1 MKPKSMKEK
10 PRGAMMNILR
20 IKMIDAGNLL
30 KELDDALDKVVAK
43 KEPESFLKPSTLK
56 IEEYQKS
63 IRQIQAQFTDAPKFN
78 EEGAYPQ
85 FLSCGLLQVRGKN
98 GANMEFLLP
107 KVYPFPPKSL
117 YIEHEKDGQFLR
129 EMLMHLLSSA
139 PLVQLE
145 VILVDALSLGGIF
158 NLARRLLDKDND
170 FIYQQ
175 RILTE
180 RKEIEEALKHL
191 YEYLKV
197 NLQEKL
203 AGFRDFAHYNEEAT
217 DRLPLKVLFLSG
229 VDALSQNALYYLEK
243 IMRFGSKNGV
253 LSFVNLESE
262 KNNKSAEDL
271 KKHAEF
277 FRDTTSFER
286 FKYLNV
292 EVINDQGIKSQHM
305 KDFADKIKAYYEK
318 KKAVK
323 RELKDLQRDK
333 EFWTESSQY
342 EVSVPVGWDINHTEV
357 CFKICKEQNH
367 TLICD
372 HSGSGKS
379 NFLHVLIQNLAFY
392 YDPDEVQLFLL
403 DYKEGVEFNAYTDP
417 NILEHARLVSVAS
430 SVGFGVSF
438 LSWLCDE
445 IKKRS
450 ELFKQFNVK
459 DLSDY
464 RKHEKMPRLIVVI
477 DEFQVLFSDNSTKG
491 KEGVERSLNTLLK
504 KGRSYGVHLVLATQ
518 TMRGGEIDSSIKA
531 QIANRIALPMDAD
544 DSTKILDDDV
554 ACELV
559 RPEGIFN
566 NNGGHQKYHTKMS
579 IPKAPDDF
587 KSFLTKIHAEFN
599 QRNLTPIDRKIYN
612 GETPL
617 KMPNTLKA
625 NEMRLHLGKKVDYE
639 QKDLIV
645 EFESNESHL
654 LVVSQDLNARIA
666 LMKLLF
672 QNIKSA
678 NKELVFC
685 NKEKRLIRSFDVQKE
700 YGITPIENALNALDA
715 TTNRPNS
722 ALVIDNLNEAKE
734 WHDKVGAEKLK
745 SFLEKATDNEQYC
758 VIFVHDFKQIKTNY
772 HFDKL
777 RELLSNHFKQC
788 LAFRCNGENLNAIK
802 NNLPPPSALNNL
814 NALLIELS
822 KDSVTEF
829 RPFSL

>member
-10 PRGAMMNILR
+10 PRDAMMNILR

-43 KEPESFLKPSTLK
+43 KEPESFLRPSTLK

-63 IRQIQAQFTDAPKFN
+63 IRQIQAQFTDALQFN
-78 EEGAYPQ
+78 ETTTYPQ
-85 FLSCGLLQVRGKN
+85 FLSCGLLHVRGKN

-129 EMLMHLLSSA
+129 EMLMRLLSSV

-145 VILVDALSLGGIF
+145 VILIDALSLGGIF
-158 NLARRLLDKDND
+158 NLARRILDKDND

-180 RKEIEEALKHL
+180 SKEIEEALKHL

-203 AGFRDFAHYNEEAT
+203 AGFRDFAHYNENEK
-217 DRLPLKVLFLSG
+217 DPLPLKALFLSG

-271 KKHAEF
+271 KRYAEF
-277 FRDTTSFER
+277 FKDRTSFEHL
-286 FKYLNV
+286 KYLSV
-292 EVINDQGIKSQHM
+292 EVINDHGIQSQHM
-305 KDFADKIKAYYEK
+305 KDFADKIKVYYEQK
-318 KKAVK
+318 KVVK
-323 RELKDLQRDK
+323 SELKALQKDE
-333 EFWTESSQY
+333 EFWTKSSQSK
-342 EVSVPVGWDINHTEV
+342 VSVPVGWDINHKEV
-357 CFKICKEQNH
+357 CFEIGNAQNH

-392 YDPDEVQLFLL
+392 YAPDEVQLFLL

-417 NILEHARLVSVAS
+417 ILEHARLVSVAS
-430 SVGFGVSF
+430 SVGFGMSF

-450 ELFKQFNVK
+450 ELFKQFKVK
-459 DLSDY
+459 DLNNY
-464 RKHEKMPRLIVVI
+464 RKHDEMPRLIVVV
-477 DEFQVLFSDNSTKG
+477 DEFQVLFSDKSRG
-491 KEGVERSLNTLLK
+491 SVERSLNTLLK

-544 DSTKILDDDV
+544 DSTKILDDDA
-554 ACELV
+554 ACEIQK
-559 RPEGIFN
+559 PEAIFN
-566 NNGGHQKYHTKMS
+566 NNGGHQKFHTKMS

-587 KSFLTKIHAEFN
+587 TAFIKKIHEEFN
-599 QRNLTPIDRKIYN
+599 QRNLAPIERKIYN

-617 KMPNTLKA
+617 KMPNILKA

-700 YGITPIENALNALDA
+700 YGITPVENILSVLDTA
-715 TTNRPNS
+715 MNPNS

-734 WHDKVGAEKLK
+734 LHDKVGAEKLK

-758 VIFVHDFKQIKTNY
+758 IIFAHDFRQIKTNY
-772 HFDKL
+772 HLDKL

-788 LAFRCNGENLNAIK
+788 LAFRCNGENLNA
-802 NNLPPPSALNNL
+802 LQSGLSSPSRL

-829 RPFSL
+829 RPFSLQG

>member
-1 MKPKSMKEK
+1 
-10 PRGAMMNILR
+10 
-20 IKMIDAGNLL
+20 MIDAGNLL

-43 KEPESFLKPSTLK
+43 KEPESFLKPIVSQ
-56 IEEYQKS
+56 IEDYQKS
-63 IRQIQAQFTDAPKFN
+63 IRQVQVQFTDAPQFN
-78 EEGAYPQ
+78 ETTTYPK
-85 FLSCGLLQVRGKN
+85 FLSCGLLHVRGKN

-129 EMLMHLLSSA
+129 EMLMRLLSSA

-145 VILVDALSLGGIF
+145 VILIDALSLGGIF
-158 NLARRLLDKDND
+158 NLARRLLNKDND

-180 RKEIEEALKHL
+180 SKEIEEALKHL

-203 AGFRDFAHYNEEAT
+203 AGYKDFAHYNEEKE
-217 DRLPLKVLFLSG
+217 DRLPLKALFLSG

-262 KNNKSAEDL
+262 KNNQSTEDL
-271 KKHAEF
+271 KKHAESF
-277 FRDTTSFER
+277 KDTTSFER

-305 KDFADKIKAYYEK
+305 QDFADKIKAYYEK

-323 RELKDLQRDK
+323 RELKDLQKDEK
-333 EFWTESSQY
+333 FWTESSQFK
-342 EVSVPVGWDINHTEV
+342 VSVPVGWDINHKEV
-357 CFKICKEQNH
+357 CFEIGNEQNH
-367 TLICD
+367 TLICGR
-372 HSGSGKS
+372 SGSGKS

-392 YDPDEVQLFLL
+392 YAPNEIQLFLL
-403 DYKEGVEFNAYTDP
+403 DYKEGVEFNAYVADTP
-417 NILEHARLVSVAS
+417 LEHARLVSVAS

-445 IKKRS
+445 IKKRA

-464 RKHEKMPRLIVVI
+464 RKHDEMPRLIVVI

-491 KEGVERSLNTLLK
+491 KESVERSLNTLLK
-504 KGRSYGVHLVLATQ
+504 KGRSYGVHLILATQ
-518 TMRGGEIDSSIKA
+518 TMRGAEIDSSFKA
-531 QIANRIALPMDAD
+531 QIANRIALPMDAE
-544 DSTKILDDDV
+544 DSTKILDDDA
-554 ACELV
+554 ACEIQK
-559 RPEGIFN
+559 PEGIFN
-566 NNGGHQKYHTKMS
+566 NNGGNRKYHTKMS

-599 QRNLTPIDRKIYN
+599 QRNLAPIDRKIYN

-625 NEMRLHLGKKVDYE
+625 NEMRLHLGKTVDYE

-672 QNIKSA
+672 QNIKST

-685 NKEKRLIRSFDVQKE
+685 NKEKRLIRFFDAQKE
-700 YGITPIENALNALDA
+700 YGITPVENILSVLDTA
-715 TTNRPNS
+715 MNPNS
-722 ALVIDNLNEAKE
+722 TLVIDNLNEAKE
-734 WHDKVGAEKLK
+734 LHDKVGAEKLK
-745 SFLEKATDNEQYC
+745 SFLEKAIDNEQYC
-758 VIFVHDFKQIKTNY
+758 VIFAHDFRQIKTNY

-777 RELLSNHFKQC
+777 KELLNNHFKQC
-788 LAFRCNGENLNAIK
+788 LAFRCNEENLNAIK
-802 NNLPPPSALNNL
+802 NNLPPPSRL
-814 NALLIELS
+814 NALFVELS
-822 KDSVTEF
+822 KDSYAEF
-829 RPFSL
+829 RPFSLQC

>member
-1 MKPKSMKEK
+1 
-10 PRGAMMNILR
+10 MMNILR
-20 IKMIDAGNLL
+20 IKMTDAGNLL
-30 KELDDALDKVVAK
+30 KELDDALDRVIAK
-43 KEPESFLKPSTLK
+43 KEPESFLKPIVSQ
-56 IEEYQKS
+56 IEDYQKS
-63 IRQIQAQFTDAPKFN
+63 IRQVQAQFTDAPQFN
-78 EEGAYPQ
+78 EEGAYPK
-85 FLSCGLLQVRGKN
+85 FLSCGLLHVRGKN
-98 GANMEFLLP
+98 GANMDFYLP

-129 EMLMHLLSSA
+129 EMLMRLLSSA

-145 VILVDALSLGGIF
+145 VILIDALSLGGIF

-170 FIYQQ
+170 FIYQR

-180 RKEIEEALKHL
+180 SKEIEEALKHL

-203 AGFRDFAHYNEEAT
+203 AGYRDFAHYNEEKE
-217 DRLPLKVLFLSG
+217 DRLPLKALFLSG
-229 VDALSQNALYYLEK
+229 VDSLSKDALYYLEK

-262 KNNKSAEDL
+262 KNNQSAEDL
-271 KKHAEF
+271 KRYAEF
-277 FRDTTSFER
+277 FKDRTSFER
-286 FKYLNV
+286 LKYLNV
-292 EVINDQGIKSQHM
+292 EIVNDQGIQSQHM
-305 KDFADKIKAYYEK
+305 QDFADKIKAYYEK

-323 RELKDLQRDK
+323 RELKDLQKDEK
-333 EFWTESSQY
+333 FWTESSQY

-357 CFKICKEQNH
+357 CFKIGKEQNH

-392 YDPDEVQLFLL
+392 YAPDEVQLFLL
-403 DYKEGVEFNAYTDP
+403 DYKEGVEFNAYTNP
-417 NILEHARLVSVAS
+417 SPLEHARLVSVAS
-430 SVGFGVSF
+430 SVSYGITF
-438 LSWLCDE
+438 LKWLCDG
-445 IKKRS
+445 IQKRADR
-450 ELFKQFNVK
+450 FKQFNVK

-464 RKHEKMPRLIVVI
+464 RKHEKMPRLIVVV

-491 KEGVERSLNTLLK
+491 KESVERSLNTLLK

-544 DSTKILDDDV
+544 DSAKILDDDV

-566 NNGGHQKYHTKMS
+566 NNGGNRKYHTKMS

-599 QRNLTPIDRKIYN
+599 QRNLAPIDRKIYN

-617 KMPNTLKA
+617 KIPNTLKA
-625 NEMRLHLGKKVDYE
+625 DEMRLHLGKKVDYE

-685 NKEKRLIRSFDVQKE
+685 NKEKRLIRFFDAQKE
-700 YGITPIENALNALDA
+700 YGITPVENILSVLDTA
-715 TTNRPNS
+715 MNPNS

-734 WHDKVGAEKLK
+734 LHDKVGAEKLK
-745 SFLEKATDNEQYC
+745 SFLEKAIDNEQYC
-758 VIFVHDFKQIKTNY
+758 VIFAHDFRQIKSNY

-777 RELLSNHFKQC
+777 KELLNNHFKQC
-788 LAFRCNGENLNAIK
+788 LAFRCNEENLNAIK
-802 NNLPPPSALNNL
+802 SDLPSLKNELNVL
-814 NALLIELS
+814 FVELS

>member
-1 MKPKSMKEK
+1 
-10 PRGAMMNILR
+10 
-20 IKMIDAGNLL
+20 MIDAGNLL
-30 KELDDALDKVVAK
+30 RELDDALDKVVAK
-43 KEPESFLKPSTLK
+43 KEPESFLKPIASP
-56 IEEYQKS
+56 IEDYQKS
-63 IRQIQAQFTDAPKFN
+63 IRQIQAQFTDAPQFN

-85 FLSCGLLQVRGKN
+85 FLSCGLLEVRGKN

-129 EMLMHLLSSA
+129 EMLMRLLSST

-158 NLARRLLDKDND
+158 NLARRLLDKNND

-180 RKEIEEALKHL
+180 SKEIEEALKHL

-203 AGFRDFAHYNEEAT
+203 AGYKDFAHYNENEK
-217 DRLPLKVLFLSG
+217 DPLPLKALFLSG
-229 VDALSQNALYYLEK
+229 VDALSQNVLYYLEK

-262 KNNKSAEDL
+262 KNNQSAEDL

-305 KDFADKIKAYYEK
+305 QDFADKIKAYYKQK
-318 KKAVK
+318 KEVK
-323 RELKDLQRDK
+323 RELKDLQKDEK
-333 EFWTESSQY
+333 FWTKSSQY
-342 EVSVPVGWDINHTEV
+342 EVSVPVGWDINHKEV
-357 CFKICKEQNH
+357 CFEIGNAQNH

-392 YDPDEVQLFLL
+392 YNPDEVQLFLL

-417 NILEHARLVSVAS
+417 ILEHARLVSVAS

-438 LSWLCDE
+438 LSWLCKE
-445 IKKRS
+445 IQKRADR
-450 ELFKQFNVK
+450 FKQFKVK
-459 DLSDY
+459 DLNDY
-464 RKHEKMPRLIVVI
+464 RKHEKMPRLIVMV
-477 DEFQVLFSDNSTKG
+477 DEFQVLFSDKSKG
-491 KEGVERSLNTLLK
+491 SVERSLNTLLK
-504 KGRSYGVHLVLATQ
+504 KGRSYGVHLILATQ

-544 DSTKILDDDV
+544 DSAKILDDDV

-579 IPKAPDDF
+579 IPKALDDF

-617 KMPNTLKA
+617 EMPNTLKA
-625 NEMRLHLGKKVDYE
+625 NEMRLHLGKTVDYE

-645 EFESNESHL
+645 EFENNESHL

-666 LMKLLF
+666 LMKLF
-672 QNIKSA
+672 AQNFKTA
-678 NKELVFC
+678 NKELLFC
-685 NKEKRLIRSFDVQKE
+685 NAEKRLVRELDGLKKHH
-700 YGITPIENALNALDA
+700 ITPMQGPLGSVLDTA
-715 TTNRPNS
+715 MNPNS
-722 ALVIDNLNEAKE
+722 VLMVDNLNEAKE
-734 WHDKVGAEKLK
+734 LHDKIGVEKLR
-745 SFLEKATDNEQYC
+745 SFLEKAIDNEQYC
-758 VIFVHDFKQIKTNY
+758 IIFAHDFKQIQANY
-772 HFDKL
+772 NLDKL
-777 RELLSNHFKQC
+777 RELLNNHFKQR
-788 LAFRCNGENLNAIK
+788 LAFRCNGENLNALQSG
-802 NNLPPPSALNNL
+802 LPSPSEL

-822 KDSVTEF
+822 KDSRTEF
-829 RPFSL
+829 RPFGL

>member
-1 MKPKSMKEK
+1 
-10 PRGAMMNILR
+10 
-20 IKMIDAGNLL
+20 MIDAGNLL

-78 EEGAYPQ
+78 ETTTYPQ

-129 EMLMHLLSSA
+129 EMLMRLLSSA

-170 FIYQQ
+170 FIYQK

-180 RKEIEEALKHL
+180 NKEIEEALKHL

-203 AGFRDFAHYNEEAT
+203 AGFRDFAHYNEEKE
-217 DRLPLKVLFLSG
+217 DRLPLKALFLSG
-229 VDALSQNALYYLEK
+229 VDALSKDALYYLEK

-262 KNNKSAEDL
+262 KNNKSAEYL
-271 KKHAEF
+271 KNYAEF
-277 FRDTTSFER
+277 FRDNKSFER
-286 FKYLNV
+286 LKYLSI

-323 RELKDLQRDK
+323 RELKDLQKDEK
-333 EFWTESSQY
+333 FWTESSQFK
-342 EVSVPVGWDINHTEV
+342 VSVPVGWDINHKEV
-357 CFKICKEQNH
+357 CFEIGNEQNH

-392 YDPDEVQLFLL
+392 YAPNEVQLFLL
-403 DYKEGVEFNAYTDP
+403 DYKEGVEFNAYVADTP
-417 NILEHARLVSVAS
+417 LEHARLVSVAS
-430 SVGFGVSF
+430 SVGYGMSF
-438 LSWLCDE
+438 LSWLCKE
-445 IKKRS
+445 MQKRA

-477 DEFQVLFSDNSTKG
+477 DEFQVLFSDNSTQV
-491 KEGVERSLNTLLK
+491 KESVEQPLNTLLK

-544 DSTKILDDDV
+544 DSTKILDNDV
-554 ACELV
+554 ACEIQK
-559 RPEGIFN
+559 PEGIFN

-599 QRNLTPIDRKIYN
+599 QRNLAPIDRKIYN

-617 KMPNTLKA
+617 KMPNILKA
-625 NEMRLHLGKKVDYE
+625 NEMRLHLGKEVDYE

-685 NKEKRLIRSFDVQKE
+685 NKEKRLIRSFDAQKE
-700 YGITPIENALNALDA
+700 YGITPVENILSVLDTA
-715 TTNRPNS
+715 MNPNS

-758 VIFVHDFKQIKTNY
+758 VIFAHDYKQIKTNY
-772 HFDKL
+772 HLDKL
-777 RELLSNHFKQC
+777 RELLSNHFKQR
-788 LAFRCNGENLNAIK
+788 LAFRCNEENLNAIK

-814 NALLIELS
+814 NALFVELS

>member
-1 MKPKSMKEK
+1 M
-10 PRGAMMNILR
+10 
-20 IKMIDAGNLL
+20 
-30 KELDDALDKVVAK
+30 
-43 KEPESFLKPSTLK
+43 
-56 IEEYQKS
+56 
-63 IRQIQAQFTDAPKFN
+63 
-78 EEGAYPQ
+78 
-85 FLSCGLLQVRGKN
+85 
-98 GANMEFLLP
+98 
-107 KVYPFPPKSL
+107 
-117 YIEHEKDGQFLR
+117 
-129 EMLMHLLSSA
+129 
-139 PLVQLE
+139 
-145 VILVDALSLGGIF
+145 
-158 NLARRLLDKDND
+158 
-170 FIYQQ
+170 
-175 RILTE
+175 
-180 RKEIEEALKHL
+180 

-203 AGFRDFAHYNEEAT
+203 AGYKDFAHYNEKEK
-217 DRLPLKVLFLSG
+217 DPLPLKALFLSG
-229 VDALSQNALYYLEK
+229 VDALSKDALYYLEK

-262 KNNKSAEDL
+262 KNNQSAEDL
-271 KKHAEF
+271 KKHAKF
-277 FRDTTSFER
+277 FKDTTSFECL
-286 FKYLNV
+286 KYLNV

-305 KDFADKIKAYYEK
+305 KDFADKIKAYYKQK
-318 KKAVK
+318 KEVK
-323 RELKDLQRDK
+323 RELKDLQKDEK
-333 EFWTESSQY
+333 FWTESSQFK
-342 EVSVPVGWDINHTEV
+342 VSVPVGWDINHKEV
-357 CFKICKEQNH
+357 CFEIGNAQNH

-403 DYKEGVEFNAYTDP
+403 DYKEGVEFNAYVADTP
-417 NILEHARLVSVAS
+417 LEHARLVSVAS
-430 SVGFGVSF
+430 SVPYGITF
-438 LSWLCDE
+438 LKWLCDE
-445 IKKRS
+445 MTKRS
-450 ELFKQFNVK
+450 ELFKQFKVK

-477 DEFQVLFSDNSTKG
+477 DEFQVLFSDKSKG
-491 KEGVERSLNTLLK
+491 SVERSLNTLLK

-518 TMRGGEIDSSIKA
+518 TMRGGDINPSFKA

-544 DSTKILDDDV
+544 DSAKILDDDA

-587 KSFLTKIHAEFN
+587 KPFLTKIHAEFN
-599 QRNLTPIDRKIYN
+599 QRNLVPIEHKIYN

-645 EFESNESHL
+645 EFENNESHL

-685 NKEKRLIRSFDVQKE
+685 NKEKRLIRFFDVPKE
-700 YGITPIENALNALDA
+700 YGITPVENILSVLDTA
-715 TTNRPNS
+715 MNPNS

-734 WHDKVGAEKLK
+734 LHDKIGVEKLR

-758 VIFVHDFKQIKTNY
+758 IVFVHDLRQIKANY
-772 HFDKL
+772 DLGKL
-777 RELLSNHFKQC
+777 KELLSNHFKQC
-788 LAFRCNGENLNAIK
+788 LAFKCNKENLEAITK
-802 NNLPPPSALNNL
+802 NGLPSLTNEL
-814 NALLIELS
+814 NALFVELS
-822 KDSVTEF
+822 KDSHTEF

>member
-1 MKPKSMKEK
+1 
-10 PRGAMMNILR
+10 
-20 IKMIDAGNLL
+20 MIDVNGLL
-30 KELDDALDKVVAK
+30 KELDDALDKVVPK
-43 KEPESFLKPSTLK
+43 KEPESFLKPIISP
-56 IEEYQKS
+56 IEDYQKS
-63 IRQIQAQFTDAPKFN
+63 VRQIQAQFTYAPQFN
-78 EEGAYPQ
+78 EIGVYPQ
-85 FLSCGLLQVRGKN
+85 FLSCGLLEIKGKN

-129 EMLMHLLSSA
+129 EMLMRLLSST

-158 NLARRLLDKDND
+158 NLARRLLNKNND

-180 RKEIEEALKHL
+180 SKETEEALKHL

-203 AGFRDFAHYNEEAT
+203 AGYKDFAHYNEEEK
-217 DRLPLKVLFLSG
+217 DRLPLKALFLSG
-229 VDALSQNALYYLEK
+229 VDALSKDALYYLEK

-262 KNNKSAEDL
+262 KNKSAEDL
-271 KKHAEF
+271 KRYAEF
-277 FRDTTSFER
+277 FKDRTSFER
-286 FKYLNV
+286 LKYLSV
-292 EVINDQGIKSQHM
+292 GVINDHGIQSQRM
-305 KDFADKIKAYYEK
+305 QDFADKIKAYYEK

-323 RELKDLQRDK
+323 RELKDLQKDE
-333 EFWTESSQY
+333 EFWTKSSQY
-342 EVSVPVGWDINHTEV
+342 EVSVPVGWDINHKEV
-357 CFKICKEQNH
+357 CFEIGNAQNH

-392 YDPDEVQLFLL
+392 YNPDEVQLFLL

-417 NILEHARLVSVAS
+417 ILEHARLVSVAS
-430 SVGFGVSF
+430 SVGFGMSF
-438 LSWLCDE
+438 LRWLCDE

-450 ELFKQFNVK
+450 DLFKQFNVK

-477 DEFQVLFSDNSTKG
+477 DEFQVLFSDSTT
-491 KEGVERSLNTLLK
+491 KEKDRVEAYLTTILK
-504 KGRSYGVHLVLATQ
+504 KGRSYGVHLILATQ
-518 TMRGGEIDSSIKA
+518 TMRGADINRSIMA
-531 QIANRIALPMDAD
+531 QIANRIALPMDAE
-544 DSTKILDDDV
+544 DSNSILSDDV

-587 KSFLTKIHAEFN
+587 KPFIKKIHRDFN

-612 GETPL
+612 GETAL
-617 KMPNTLKA
+617 KIPNTLKA

-645 EFESNESHL
+645 EFENNESHL
-654 LVVSQDLNARIA
+654 LVVSQDLNARID

-672 QNIKSA
+672 QNIKST

-685 NKEKRLIRSFDVQKE
+685 NKEKRLIRFFDAPKE
-700 YGITPIENALNALDA
+700 YGITPVENILSVLDTA
-715 TTNRPNS
+715 MNPNS
-722 ALVIDNLNEAKE
+722 VLVIDNLNEAKE
-734 WHDKVGAEKLK
+734 LHDKIGAEKLK

-758 VIFVHDFKQIKTNY
+758 IIFVHDYKQIKTNY

-788 LAFRCNGENLNAIK
+788 LAFRCNGENLNA
-802 NNLPPPSALNNL
+802 LQSGLSSPSKL

>member
-1 MKPKSMKEK
+1 
-10 PRGAMMNILR
+10 MNILR

-30 KELDDALDKVVAK
+30 KELDDALDKVIAQ
-43 KEPESFLKPSTLK
+43 KEPESFLKPIISP
-56 IEEYQKS
+56 IEDYQKS
-63 IRQIQAQFTDAPKFN
+63 VRQIQAQFTDAPQFN
-78 EEGAYPQ
+78 EIGAYPQ
-85 FLSCGLLQVRGKN
+85 FLSCGLLHVRGKN
-98 GANMEFLLP
+98 GANMDFCLP

-129 EMLMHLLSSA
+129 EMLMRLLSSA

-145 VILVDALSLGGIF
+145 VVLVDALSLGGIF
-158 NLARRLLDKDND
+158 NLVRRLLDKDND
-170 FIYQQ
+170 FICQQ

-180 RKEIEEALKHL
+180 SKETEEALKHL

-203 AGFRDFAHYNEEAT
+203 AGYKDFAHYNENEK
-217 DRLPLKVLFLSG
+217 DPLPLKALFLSG

-262 KNNKSAEDL
+262 KNNQSAEDL
-271 KKHAEF
+271 KRYAEF
-277 FRDTTSFER
+277 FKDRTSFECL
-286 FKYLNV
+286 KYLNV
-292 EVINDQGIKSQHM
+292 EIINDQGIKFQHM
-305 KDFADKIKAYYEK
+305 QDFADRIKAYYEK

-323 RELKDLQRDK
+323 RELKDLQKDEK
-333 EFWTESSQY
+333 FWTESSQFR
-342 EVSVPVGWDINHTEV
+342 VSVPVGWDINHKEV
-357 CFKICKEQNH
+357 CFEIGNAQNH

-392 YDPDEVQLFLL
+392 YNPDEVQLFLL

-430 SVGFGVSF
+430 SVGYGMSF
-438 LSWLCDE
+438 LSWLCKE
-445 IKKRS
+445 MQERAN
-450 ELFKQFNVK
+450 LFKQFNVK

-477 DEFQVLFSDNSTKG
+477 DEFQVLFSDNKSTKAV
-491 KEGVERSLNTLLK
+491 EGHLNTLLK

-518 TMRGGEIDSSIKA
+518 TMCGGEIDSSFKA
-531 QIANRIALPMDAD
+531 QIANRIALPMDAEDSNSILNND
-544 DSTKILDDDV
+544 DA

-587 KSFLTKIHAEFN
+587 KPFIKKIHRDFN
-599 QRNLTPIDRKIYN
+599 QRNLTPVEHKIYN
-612 GETPL
+612 GEKPL
-617 KMPNTLKA
+617 EMPNTLKA
-625 NEMRLHLGKKVDYE
+625 NEMRLHLGKEADYE
-639 QKDLIV
+639 QKDLMV
-645 EFESNESHL
+645 GFESNESHL
-654 LVVSQDLNARIA
+654 LVVSQDLSARIA
-666 LMKLLF
+666 LMKLF
-672 QNIKSA
+672 AQNFKTA
-678 NKELVFC
+678 NKELLFY
-685 NKEKRLIRSFDVQKE
+685 NAEKRLVRELDELKKHH
-700 YGITPIENALNALDA
+700 ITPMQGPLGSVLDTA
-715 TTNRPNS
+715 MNPNS
-722 ALVIDNLNEAKE
+722 TLMVDNLNEDKE
-734 WHDKVGAEKLK
+734 LHNKIGAEKLR
-745 SFLEKATDNEQYC
+745 SFLEKATDNERYC
-758 VIFVHDFKQIKTNY
+758 IIFAHDYKQIKNNY

-777 RELLSNHFKQC
+777 RELLNNHFKQR

-814 NALLIELS
+814 NALFVELS

>member
-1 MKPKSMKEK
+1 
-10 PRGAMMNILR
+10 
-20 IKMIDAGNLL
+20 MIDAGNLL

-63 IRQIQAQFTDAPKFN
+63 IRQIQAQFTDVPQFN

-85 FLSCGLLQVRGKN
+85 FLSCGLLHVSGKN

-129 EMLMHLLSSA
+129 EMLMRLLSSA

-145 VILVDALSLGGIF
+145 VILIDALSLGGIF
-158 NLARRLLDKDND
+158 NLARRLLDKNND

-180 RKEIEEALKHL
+180 SKEIEEALKHL

-203 AGFRDFAHYNEEAT
+203 AGFRDFAHYNEEKK
-217 DRLPLKVLFLSG
+217 DRLPLKALFLSG

-277 FRDTTSFER
+277 FKDTTSFER
-286 FKYLNV
+286 LKYLNV

-305 KDFADKIKAYYEK
+305 QDFADKIKAYYRQK
-318 KKAVK
+318 KEVK

-333 EFWTESSQY
+333 EFWTKSSQH
-342 EVSVPVGWDINHTEV
+342 EVSVPVGWDINHKEV
-357 CFKICKEQNH
+357 CFEIGNEQNH

-392 YDPDEVQLFLL
+392 YAPDEVQLFLL
-403 DYKEGVEFNAYTDP
+403 DYKEGVEFNAYVADTT
-417 NILEHARLVSVAS
+417 LEHARLVSVAS
-430 SVGFGVSF
+430 SVSYGITF
-438 LSWLCDE
+438 LKWLYDE
-445 IKKRS
+445 MEKRA
-450 ELFKQFNVK
+450 ELFKQFKVK
-459 DLSDY
+459 DLNDY

-477 DEFQVLFSDNSTKG
+477 DEFQVLFSDKSTQVKG
-491 KEGVERSLNTLLK
+491 SVERSLNTLLK

-518 TMRGGEIDSSIKA
+518 TMHDGKIDSSIKA
-531 QIANRIALPMDAD
+531 QIANRIALPMDAEDSSSVLGD
-544 DSTKILDDDV
+544 DA

-599 QRNLTPIDRKIYN
+599 QRNLAPIERKIYN
-612 GETPL
+612 GETAL
-617 KMPNTLKA
+617 KMPNILKA

-645 EFESNESHL
+645 EFENNESHL

-672 QNIKSA
+672 QNIKSV

-685 NKEKRLIRSFDVQKE
+685 NKEKRLIRFFDAPKE
-700 YGITPIENALNALDA
+700 YGITPVENILSVLDTA
-715 TTNRPNS
+715 MNPNKRACDRQS
-722 ALVIDNLNEAKE
+722 QRSERIARQSRGG
-734 WHDKVGAEKLK
+734 KVKIVFRK
-745 SFLEKATDNEQYC
+745 S
-758 VIFVHDFKQIKTNY
+758 H
-772 HFDKL
+772 
-777 RELLSNHFKQC
+777 
-788 LAFRCNGENLNAIK
+788 
-802 NNLPPPSALNNL
+802 
-814 NALLIELS
+814 
-822 KDSVTEF
+822 
-829 RPFSL
+829 

>member
-1 MKPKSMKEK
+1 
-10 PRGAMMNILR
+10 
-20 IKMIDAGNLL
+20 MIDAGNLL

-43 KEPESFLKPSTLK
+43 KEPESFLKPIVSQ
-56 IEEYQKS
+56 IEDYQKS
-63 IRQIQAQFTDAPKFN
+63 IRQIQVQFTDAPKFN
-78 EEGAYPQ
+78 ETTTYPK
-85 FLSCGLLQVRGKN
+85 FLSCGLLEIKGKN
-98 GANMEFLLP
+98 DTNMEFLLP

-129 EMLMHLLSSA
+129 EMLMRLLSSA

-145 VILVDALSLGGIF
+145 VILIDALSLGGIF

-180 RKEIEEALKHL
+180 SKEIEEALKHL

-203 AGFRDFAHYNEEAT
+203 AGFRDFAHYNEEKE
-217 DRLPLKVLFLSG
+217 DRLPLKALFLSG
-229 VDALSQNALYYLEK
+229 VDALSKDALYYLEK

-271 KKHAEF
+271 KRYAEF
-277 FRDTTSFER
+277 FRDITSFER
-286 FKYLNV
+286 LKYLSV

-305 KDFADKIKAYYEK
+305 QDFADKIKAYYRQK
-318 KKAVK
+318 KEVK

-333 EFWTESSQY
+333 EFWTESSQFK
-342 EVSVPVGWDINHTEV
+342 VSVPVGWDINHKEV
-357 CFKICKEQNH
+357 CFEIGNAQNH

-392 YDPDEVQLFLL
+392 YAPDEVQLFLL
-403 DYKEGVEFNAYTDP
+403 DYKEGVEFNAYTNP
-417 NILEHARLVSVAS
+417 SPLEHARLVSVAS

-450 ELFKQFNVK
+450 ELFKQFKVK

-464 RKHEKMPRLIVVI
+464 RKHEKMARLIVVI
-477 DEFQVLFSDNSTKG
+477 DEFQVLFSDKSTQVKG
-491 KEGVERSLNTLLK
+491 SVERSLNTLLK

-625 NEMRLHLGKKVDYE
+625 NEMRLHLGKEADYE

-685 NKEKRLIRSFDVQKE
+685 NKEKRLIRSFDAQKE
-700 YGITPIENALNALDA
+700 YGITPVENILSVLDTA
-715 TTNRPNS
+715 MNPNS
-722 ALVIDNLNEAKE
+722 VLVIDNLNEAKE
-734 WHDKVGAEKLK
+734 LHDKVGAEKLK
-745 SFLEKATDNEQYC
+745 SFLEKAIDNEQYC
-758 VIFVHDFKQIKTNY
+758 VIFAHDYRQIKTNY

-777 RELLSNHFKQC
+777 KDLLNHHFKQC
-788 LAFRCNGENLNAIK
+788 LAFKCNGENLNALK
-802 NNLPPPSALNNL
+802 SNLPSPSEL
-814 NALLIELS
+814 NALFIELS

>member
-1 MKPKSMKEK
+1 M
-10 PRGAMMNILR
+10 
-20 IKMIDAGNLL
+20 
-30 KELDDALDKVVAK
+30 
-43 KEPESFLKPSTLK
+43 
-56 IEEYQKS
+56 
-63 IRQIQAQFTDAPKFN
+63 
-78 EEGAYPQ
+78 
-85 FLSCGLLQVRGKN
+85 
-98 GANMEFLLP
+98 
-107 KVYPFPPKSL
+107 
-117 YIEHEKDGQFLR
+117 
-129 EMLMHLLSSA
+129 
-139 PLVQLE
+139 
-145 VILVDALSLGGIF
+145 
-158 NLARRLLDKDND
+158 
-170 FIYQQ
+170 
-175 RILTE
+175 
-180 RKEIEEALKHL
+180 

-203 AGFRDFAHYNEEAT
+203 AGFRDFAHYNEEVT
-217 DRLPLKVLFLSG
+217 DRLPLKALFLSG

-305 KDFADKIKAYYEK
+305 QDFADKIKAYYKQK
-318 KKAVK
+318 KEVK
-323 RELKDLQRDK
+323 RELKDLQKDEK
-333 EFWTESSQY
+333 FWTKSSQY
-342 EVSVPVGWDINHTEV
+342 EVSVPVGWDINHKEV
-357 CFKICKEQNH
+357 CFEIGNAQNH

-392 YDPDEVQLFLL
+392 YAPDEVQLFLL

-417 NILEHARLVSVAS
+417 ILEHARLVSVAS
-430 SVGFGVSF
+430 SVGYGMSF
-438 LSWLCDE
+438 LSWLCKE
-445 IKKRS
+445 MQKRA
-450 ELFKQFNVK
+450 ELFKQFKVK

-477 DEFQVLFSDNSTKG
+477 DEFQVLFSDKSRG
-491 KEGVERSLNTLLK
+491 SVERSLNTLLK

-518 TMRGGEIDSSIKA
+518 TMHGGEIDSSIKA

-544 DSTKILDDDV
+544 DSTKILDNDA

-559 RPEGIFN
+559 RPEAIFN
-566 NNGGHQKYHTKMS
+566 NNGGHQKFHTKMS

-587 KSFLTKIHAEFN
+587 KSFLTKIHTEFN
-599 QRNLTPIDRKIYN
+599 QRNLAPIERKIYN
-612 GETPL
+612 GETAL
-617 KMPNTLKA
+617 KMPNILKA

-645 EFESNESHL
+645 EFENNESHL

-700 YGITPIENALNALDA
+700 YGITPVENILSVLDTA
-715 TTNRPNS
+715 MNPNS
-722 ALVIDNLNEAKE
+722 VLMIDNLNEAKE
-734 WHDKVGAEKLK
+734 LHDKVGAEKLK

-758 VIFVHDFKQIKTNY
+758 VIFAHDYKQIKTNY

-777 RELLSNHFKQC
+777 RELLNNHFKQC
-788 LAFRCNGENLNAIK
+788 LAFRCNGENLNALK
-802 NNLPPPSALNNL
+802 SGLPSPSEL
-814 NALLIELS
+814 NALFIELS
-822 KDSVTEF
+822 KDSHTEF

>member
-1 MKPKSMKEK
+1 
-10 PRGAMMNILR
+10 MNILR
-20 IKMIDAGNLL
+20 IKMIDVNGLL

-63 IRQIQAQFTDAPKFN
+63 IRQVQSQFTDAPQFN
-78 EEGAYPQ
+78 ETTTYPQ
-85 FLSCGLLQVRGKN
+85 FLSCGLLHVRGKN

-129 EMLMHLLSSA
+129 EMLMRLLSSA

-158 NLARRLLDKDND
+158 NLARRLLHKDND
-170 FIYQQ
+170 FIYQR

-180 RKEIEEALKHL
+180 SKEIEEALKHL

-203 AGFRDFAHYNEEAT
+203 AGFRDFAHYNEEVK
-217 DRLPLKVLFLSG
+217 DRLPLKALFLSG

-262 KNNKSAEDL
+262 KNNQSAEDL

-277 FRDTTSFER
+277 FRDATSFER
-286 FKYLNV
+286 LKYLNV
-292 EVINDQGIKSQHM
+292 EIINDQGIKSKHM
-305 KDFADKIKAYYEK
+305 QDFADKIKAYYKQK
-318 KKAVK
+318 KEVK
-323 RELKDLQRDK
+323 RELKDLQK
-333 EFWTESSQY
+333 ESEFWTKSSQH
-342 EVSVPVGWDINHTEV
+342 EVSVPVGWDINHKEV
-357 CFKICKEQNH
+357 CFEIGNEQNH

-392 YDPDEVQLFLL
+392 YAPNEVQLFLL
-403 DYKEGVEFNAYTDP
+403 DYKEGAEFNAYTDP
-417 NILEHARLVSVAS
+417 ILEHARLVSVAS
-430 SVGFGVSF
+430 SVGFGMSF

-450 ELFKQFNVK
+450 ELFKQFGAK

-464 RKHEKMPRLIVVI
+464 RKHEKMPRLIVVV
-477 DEFQVLFSDNSTKG
+477 DEFQVLFSDKSTQVKG
-491 KEGVERSLNTLLK
+491 SVERSLNTLLK

-518 TMRGGEIDSSIKA
+518 TMHGTDINPSFKA
-531 QIANRIALPMDAD
+531 QIANRIALPMDAEDSSSVLGD
-544 DSTKILDDDV
+544 DA

-599 QRNLTPIDRKIYN
+599 QRNLAPIDRKIYN

-645 EFESNESHL
+645 EFENNESHL

-685 NKEKRLIRSFDVQKE
+685 NKEKRLIRSFDARKE
-700 YGITPIENALNALDA
+700 YGITPVENILSVLDTA
-715 TTNRPNS
+715 MNPNS

-734 WHDKVGAEKLK
+734 LHDKVGVEKLK
-745 SFLEKATDNEQYC
+745 SFLEKAIDNEQYC
-758 VIFVHDFKQIKTNY
+758 IIFVHDFKQIKTNY

-777 RELLSNHFKQC
+777 RELLNNHFKQC
-788 LAFRCNGENLNAIK
+788 LAFKYNGENLNA
-802 NNLPPPSALNNL
+802 LQSGLSSPSKL

-822 KDSVTEF
+822 KDSRTEF
-829 RPFSL
+829 RPFSLQD

>member
-1 MKPKSMKEK
+1 
-10 PRGAMMNILR
+10 
-20 IKMIDAGNLL
+20 MIDAGNLL

-63 IRQIQAQFTDAPKFN
+63 IRQIQVQFIDAPKFN
-78 EEGAYPQ
+78 EEGAYPK

-117 YIEHEKDGQFLR
+117 YIENEKDGQFLR
-129 EMLMHLLSSA
+129 EMLMRLLSST

-145 VILVDALSLGGIF
+145 VILIDALSLGGIF
-158 NLARRLLDKDND
+158 NLARRLLNKDND
-170 FIYQQ
+170 LIYQR

-180 RKEIEEALKHL
+180 SKEIEEALKHL

-203 AGFRDFAHYNEEAT
+203 AGYKDFAHYNEKEK
-217 DRLPLKVLFLSG
+217 DRLPLKALFLSG

-277 FRDTTSFER
+277 FRDTTSFECL
-286 FKYLNV
+286 KYLSV
-292 EVINDQGIKSQHM
+292 EIINDQGIKSQHM
-305 KDFADKIKAYYEK
+305 QDFADKIKAYYEK
-318 KKAVK
+318 KKEVK
-323 RELKDLQRDK
+323 RELKDLQKDEK
-333 EFWTESSQY
+333 FWTKSSQH
-342 EVSVPVGWDINHTEV
+342 EVVVPVGWDINHKEV
-357 CFKICKEQNH
+357 YFEIGEAQNH

-392 YDPDEVQLFLL
+392 YAPNEVQLFLL
-403 DYKEGVEFNAYTDP
+403 DYKEGVEFNAYVADTP
-417 NILEHARLVSVAS
+417 LEHARLVSVAS
-430 SVGFGVSF
+430 SVGFGMSF
-438 LSWLCDE
+438 LSWLCKE
-445 IKKRS
+445 MQERAN
-450 ELFKQFNVK
+450 LFKQFKVK

-464 RKHEKMPRLIVVI
+464 RKHGEMPRLIVVI

-491 KEGVERSLNTLLK
+491 KESVERSLNTLLK
-504 KGRSYGVHLVLATQ
+504 KGRSYGVHLILATQ

-544 DSTKILDDDV
+544 DSAKILDDDA

-587 KSFLTKIHAEFN
+587 KSFLTKIHTEFN
-599 QRNLTPIDRKIYN
+599 QRNLAPIDRKIYN

-625 NEMRLHLGKKVDYE
+625 NEMRLHLGKEVDYE

-645 EFESNESHL
+645 EFENNESYL

-685 NKEKRLIRSFDVQKE
+685 NKEKRLIRFFDAPKE
-700 YGITPIENALNALDA
+700 YGITPVENILSVLDTA
-715 TTNRPNS
+715 MNPNS
-722 ALVIDNLNEAKE
+722 VLVIDNLNEAKE
-734 WHDKVGAEKLK
+734 LHDKIGAEKLK
-745 SFLEKATDNEQYC
+745 SFLEKALDNEQYC
-758 VIFVHDFKQIKTNY
+758 VIFAHDFRQIKTNY

-777 RELLSNHFKQC
+777 KELLNNHSKQC
-788 LAFRCNGENLNAIK
+788 LAFKCNGENLNALK
-802 NNLPPPSALNNL
+802 SNLPSPSEL
-814 NALLIELS
+814 NALFIELS
-822 KDSVTEF
+822 KDSRTEF
-829 RPFSL
+829 RPFSLQD